1 MSLSSSEAVVSL
13 EVKLWSLPV
22 FINPFPPIFPHNLYF
37 NTNSGCVEKQKSV
50 LKLKELCSR
59 PSSLND

>member
-1 MSLSSSEAVVSL
+1 MSLSSNEAAISL

-37 NTNSGCVEKQKSV
+37 NTNSGYVEKQKSP
-50 LKLKELCSR
+50 C
-59 PSSLND
+59 